1 MCVHLL
7 EHFDHSAAF
16 AATMWSYLVV
26 LLGFFKAFHEDMFPA
41 HLQVRP
47 GVWAMNKSYQV
58 SGKRRERPFLMDGG
72 SRFKDPIDEN
82 EKEVIGTE
90 QIVIFDK

>member
-1 MCVHLL
+1 
-7 EHFDHSAAF
+7 
-16 AATMWSYLVV
+16 
-26 LLGFFKAFHEDMFPA
+26 
-41 HLQVRP
+41 
-47 GVWAMNKSYQV
+47 MNKSYQV